1 MNDKKFAVALREC
14 KKFLTQNAN
23 ESDQLDA
30 DPDMYYIN
38 FLKV

>member
-1 MNDKKFAVALREC
+1 MNDKKFAEALREC
-14 KKFLTQNAN
+14 KQILTQNAN
-23 ESDQLDA
+23 ESGQLDA